1 MLKFVKDKTSFI
13 SGICLILLSLIL
25 FYEASSL
32 SPFGSVFP
40 YSITAALLILSVILI
55 FRSFKLEIKV
65 INEKVSFIKIPL
77 LIVTFFG
84 WILNRAGFKASPIV
98 LGLVLGQ
105 IAEQGFVQAYIIGSA
120 QENIF
125 ANYFARPI
133 SIVLVFFIIMGLFL
147 PTLKRI
153 YNRRKNA

>member
-13 SGICLILLSLIL
+13 SGICLISLSLLL

-40 YSITAALLILSVILI
+40 YAITTALLILSVILI

-77 LIVTFFG
+77 LILTFFA
-84 WILNRAGFKASPIV
+84 WIYFLERAGFILTSLISFNLLILINAGQSIPLKKIIIYMLFGSIFILLLYFGFKNLLLVP
-98 LGLVLGQ
+98 LPEGLW
-105 IAEQGFVQAYIIGSA
+105 F
-120 QENIF
+120 
-125 ANYFARPI
+125 R
-133 SIVLVFFIIMGLFL
+133 
-147 PTLKRI
+147 T
-153 YNRRKNA
+153 